1 MALESNKPKTQL
13 VRRVTATGPRRG
25 TRLSPSK
32 ASKTKDVQ
40 ETVLP
45 IQDKTPR
52 RTSPRKL
59 SAVNDVSDKEE
70 EEEEVLK
77 TNLSR
82 NPQEHHH
89 GMNLLSLMVA
99 KMGRQN
105 KEEPHQ
111 REKQ

>member
-1 MALESNKPKTQL
+1 LKQEEKNIIMALDSNKPKTQL
-13 VRRVTATGPRRG
+13 VRRVTATGQRRG

-45 IQDKTPR
+45 IQEKTLR

-59 SAVNDVSDKEE
+59 SAVNDDSDKEE
-70 EEEEVLK
+70 EEELK
-77 TNLSR
+77 TKSLSK
-82 NPQEHHH
+82 PT
-89 GMNLLSLMVA
+89 

-105 KEEPHQ
+105 KEEPHHG
-111 REKQ
+111 EKR